1 VTEITGVLRRTECV
15 GIPTKNWT
23 VIDQFKSLV
32 EEKYNTPQEFIDNII
47 LDGYKNHLELMEDL
61 VDPKIF
67 SKAYT
72 RDIAAILDSAEY
84 FDFKRKDQTICRK
97 IVWSSRNYQHHYRSK
112 IWKSNVKGQFRSIK
126 YNKRHLWHP
135 MQKMTDEFPWL
146 PLEKNKNGYYNTSD
160 GQREFEWVKN
170 PIRTS
175 ST

>member
-1 VTEITGVLRRTECV
+1 MSVDK
-15 GIPTKNWT
+15 TK
-23 VIDQFKSLV
+23 
-32 EEKYNTPQEFIDNII
+32 EFDV
-47 LDGYKNHLELMEDL
+47 K
-61 VDPKIF
+61 
-67 SKAYT
+67 T
-72 RDIAAILDSAEY
+72 
-84 FDFKRKDQTICRK
+84 KDQTIWRK
-97 IVWSSRNYQHHYRSK
+97 IGWQSREQQHHYRSK
-112 IWKSNVKGQFRSIK
+112 SGKYDGKGQFRSIK